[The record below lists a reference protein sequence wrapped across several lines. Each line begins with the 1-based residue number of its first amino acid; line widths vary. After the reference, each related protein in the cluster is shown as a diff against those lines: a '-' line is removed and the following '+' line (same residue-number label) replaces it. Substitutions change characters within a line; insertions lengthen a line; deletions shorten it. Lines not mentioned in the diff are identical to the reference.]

1 MSAGFRKSLF
11 GFNCEDVMEYIEKS
25 QKSFVERE
33 KDLSEQVEKLSA
45 ELELSNDNYRKLNEE
60 KETISKKLEE
70 FNEKYEEIGRL
81 SENIGK
87 LYLVAQANARA
98 IMANS
103 EKNAGLAAAQVQ
115 KNLSTLEEAHASL
128 DELKKNI
135 VRTTDE
141 FVGEVDELIASLNDA
156 REQISSNTVAALGS
170 KEQFD
175 EVYNSI
181 VKD

>member
-33 KDLSEQVEKLSA
+33 NDLSEQVEKLSA

-181 VKD
+181 VKG

>member
-170 KEQFD
+170 KEQL
-175 EVYNSI
+175 EEGYNSI
-181 VKD
+181 VKG

>member
-1 MSAGFRKSLF
+1 MHD
-11 GFNCEDVMEYIEKS
+11 C
-25 QKSFVERE
+25 
-33 KDLSEQVEKLSA
+33 
-45 ELELSNDNYRKLNEE
+45 
-60 KETISKKLEE
+60 
-70 FNEKYEEIGRL
+70 GRL
-81 SENIGK
+81 INP
-87 LYLVAQANARA
+87 A
-98 IMANS
+98 
-103 EKNAGLAAAQVQ
+103 LAAAQVQ

-141 FVGEVDELIASLNDA
+141 FVDEVDELIASLNDA

-181 VKD
+181 VKG

>member
-25 QKSFVERE
+25 QKNFTERE
-33 KDLSEQVEKLSA
+33 KDLSEQVEKLSS

-115 KNLSTLEEAHASL
+115 KNLSTLEEAHTSL

-135 VRTTDE
+135 VKTTDE
-141 FVGEVDELIASLNDA
+141 FVGEVDALISSLNDA

-170 KEQFD
+170 KAQFD

-181 VKD
+181 VKN

>member
-170 KEQFD
+170 KEKFD

-181 VKD
+181 VKG

>member
-70 FNEKYEEIGRL
+70 FNE
-81 SENIGK
+81 NIGK

-141 FVGEVDELIASLNDA
+141 FVDEVDELIASLNDA

-181 VKD
+181 VKG

>member
-170 KEQFD
+170 KGQID

-181 VKD
+181 VKG

>member
-1 MSAGFRKSLF
+1 MSL
-11 GFNCEDVMEYIEKS
+11 
-25 QKSFVERE
+25 
-33 KDLSEQVEKLSA
+33 A
-45 ELELSNDNYRKLNEE
+45 ELATTALYSLEHSQHITAESTYQVKSNAYSFGCSFAEVEVDIPLCKVKLVNM
-60 KETISKKLEE
+60 I
-70 FNEKYEEIGRL
+70 NVHDCGRL
-81 SENIGK
+81 INP
-87 LYLVAQANARA
+87 A
-98 IMANS
+98 
-103 EKNAGLAAAQVQ
+103 LAAAQVQ

-181 VKD
+181 VKG

>member
-70 FNEKYEEIGRL
+70 FNEKCEEIGRL

-98 IMANS
+98 IMENS
-103 EKNAGLAAAQVQ
+103 EKNAGLAAIQVE
-115 KNLSTLEEAHASL
+115 KNLSTLADAHSSL

-135 VRTTDE
+135 VKTTDE
-141 FVGEVDELIASLNDA
+141 FIGEVDGLLESLNQT
-156 REQISSNTVAALGS
+156 REHIIGNTVSSDES
-170 KEQFD
+170 KARFD
-175 EVYNSI
+175 EVYAEIVNS
-181 VKD
+181 

>member
-11 GFNCEDVMEYIEKS
+11 GFNCEDVMGYIEKS

-103 EKNAGLAAAQVQ
+103 EKNAGLAAAQVE
-115 KNLSTLEEAHASL
+115 KNLSTLAEAHASL

-141 FVGEVDELIASLNDA
+141 FVGEVDTLISSLNDA
-156 REQISSNTVAALGS
+156 REQISSNTVASLGS

-181 VKD
+181 IKN

>member
-25 QKSFVERE
+25 QKSFTERE
-33 KDLSEQVEKLSA
+33 KDLSEQVEKLSVD
-45 ELELSNDNYRKLNEE
+45 LELSNDNYRKLQEE
-60 KETISKKLEE
+60 KDTISKKLEE

-103 EKNAGLAAAQVQ
+103 EKNAGLAAAQVE

-141 FVGEVDELIASLNDA
+141 FVGEVDALISSLNDA
-156 REQISSNTVAALGS
+156 REQISSNTVAALNS

-175 EVYNSI
+175 EVYNNLVLS
-181 VKD
+181 

>member
-1 MSAGFRKSLF
+1 MKS
-11 GFNCEDVMEYIEKS
+11 C
-25 QKSFVERE
+25 RPR
-33 KDLSEQVEKLSA
+33 
-45 ELELSNDNYRKLNEE
+45 LELSNDNYRKLNEE

-115 KNLSTLEEAHASL
+115 KNLSTLEEAHTSL
-128 DELKKNI
+128 DELEKEHCK
-135 VRTTDE
+135 
-141 FVGEVDELIASLNDA
+141 ELRMNL
-156 REQISSNTVAALGS
+156 
-170 KEQFD
+170 
-175 EVYNSI
+175 
-181 VKD
+181 

>member
-60 KETISKKLEE
+60 KETVSKKLEE

-141 FVGEVDELIASLNDA
+141 FVGEVDELIDSLNDA
-156 REQISSNTVAALGS
+156 REQISNNTVAALSS

>member
-141 FVGEVDELIASLNDA
+141 FVDEVDELIASLNDA

-175 EVYNSI
+175 EVYNCI
-181 VKD
+181 VKG

>member
-25 QKSFVERE
+25 QKSFTERE
-33 KDLSEQVEKLSA
+33 KDLSEQVEKLSVD
-45 ELELSNDNYRKLNEE
+45 LELSNDNYRKLQEE
-60 KETISKKLEE
+60 KDTISKKLEE

-103 EKNAGLAAAQVQ
+103 EKNAGLAAAQVE

-141 FVGEVDELIASLNDA
+141 FVGEVDALISSLNDA
-156 REQISSNTVAALGS
+156 REQISSNTVTALNS

-181 VKD
+181 IKN